1 MSVSHAHPRLCAE
14 ECRQDPARIAR
25 LLAVA
30 EELARIG
37 SWELDLVGGASTW
50 SPELHRIHGL
60 APDTAEPGVDAL
72 LARVHTEDRRRVA
85 AVASSLRSGPVPDDS
100 VAVEY
105 RAVW

>member
-37 SWELDLVGGASTW
+37 SWELDLIGGASTW
-50 SPELHRIHGL
+50 SPELYRIHGL
-60 APDTAEPGVDAL
+60 APGSAGPGGDPL
-72 LARVHTEDRRRVA
+72 LERVHAEDRRRIA
-85 AVASSLRSGPVPDDS
+85 AVASSLRSDPESDDPV
-100 VAVEY
+100 
-105 RAVW
+105 